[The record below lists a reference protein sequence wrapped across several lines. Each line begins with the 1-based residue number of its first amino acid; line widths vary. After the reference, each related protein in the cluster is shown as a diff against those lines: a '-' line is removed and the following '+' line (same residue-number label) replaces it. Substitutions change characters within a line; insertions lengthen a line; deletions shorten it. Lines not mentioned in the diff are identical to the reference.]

1 MMTDDQAALLDRMEQ
16 TMAVAGSNGGVS
28 PLDEIMGLLA
38 KIRHHDIRVKVPAH
52 VRIEAGGDPAFVR
65 MMVRDSGPKI
75 AEDIE
80 ALVRAE
86 SSANDDGTLDV
97 RITHYSLSP
106 EVVAAIL
113 DWAQRMQA
121 RKVQSDAMQADLDR
135 QLESA
140 NAAREAFARHFGHDP
155 SSH

>member
-1 MMTDDQAALLDRMEQ
+1 MAA
-16 TMAVAGSNGGVS
+16 AGSASGVS

-52 VRIEAGGDPAFVR
+52 VRIEAGGDAAFVR

-86 SSANDDGTLDV
+86 SSANDDATLDV
-97 RITHYSLSP
+97 KITHYSLSP

-121 RKVQSDAMQADLDR
+121 RKAQSDAMQARLDR
-135 QLESA
+135 QLEADS
-140 NAAREAFARHFGHDP
+140 AAREAFARRTGDGEL
-155 SSH
+155 SH